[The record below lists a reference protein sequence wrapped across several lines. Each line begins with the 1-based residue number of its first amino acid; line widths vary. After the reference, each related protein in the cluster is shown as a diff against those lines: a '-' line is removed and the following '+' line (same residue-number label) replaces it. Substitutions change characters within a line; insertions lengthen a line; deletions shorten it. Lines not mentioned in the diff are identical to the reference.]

1 MADVQVASSEERK
14 KVTLGIDIGS
24 VSSRAYLFS
33 HTASLRMA
41 VWNPS
46 RDQNRMEYP
55 KFEKGDFSSKCY
67 PFDEGLPYLGQT
79 TVPDGERL
87 STSLKYAPYVLVNC
101 SDDILEQ
108 YMTAELLKAHQ
119 HDAAFQH
126 KLRVGLLDLFK
137 TIVDRVHAFCRN
149 KMEVT
154 EVVMTVPSQWTLE
167 FEELYATL
175 VSPFFNFGPS
185 NVFFCTETEAL
196 ANFLLRC
203 CPEELEEFGDY
214 HIYLFLDFGGHNMN
228 GCGFE
233 VRRQSVGNSTF
244 CRINEPF
251 GAGGGSEE
259 WEERVANLCGAH
271 FKTTYEREITPKQ
284 RQAYQADF
292 SRVKVRFGPELCTD
306 PTILHIQENGDSMA
320 ITIPKHEIDQAWE
333 DAHSRVLALAAANID
348 KFANIPGACV
358 VLSGGTS
365 RHATIQSRITELCT
379 NAGLPGPFST
389 DALLYGPY
397 STVNI
402 AQGAAYAVGQ
412 RVTVREFFSR
422 GAAIGIQ
429 MKQGGSDNE
438 EGLWDDVARFVMG
451 VGLESEA
458 EIQIVDKG
466 DELQLVCDPYRSQN
480 DGTSDLS
487 YLNCYVLLPL
497 EKIAKGRY
505 KFTCKLEDNTLV
517 LTRWKT
523 VKVKKGNR
531 LITKID
537 KRYHYPVYFAPGAN
551 CVLIG
556 EPGKTL
562 TEAQIKGIRRMG

>member
-87 STSLKYAPYVLVNC
+87 STSLKYAPYVLINC

-108 YMTAELLKAHQ
+108 YMTAGVLKAHQ

-214 HIYLFLDFGGHNMN
+214 HIYLFLDFGGHNM
-228 GCGFE
+228 F
-233 VRRQSVGNSTF
+233 RRQSVGNSTF
-244 CRINEPF
+244 CRVNEPF
-251 GAGGGSEE
+251 GTGGGSEE

-292 SRVKVRFGPELCTD
+292 SRVKGRFGPEVCTD

-333 DAHSRVLALAAANID
+333 DAHSCVLALAADNID
-348 KFANIPGACV
+348 KFANTPGACV

-389 DALLYGPY
+389 DGLLYGPY

-412 RVTVREFFSR
+412 RVTVEEFFSR
-422 GAAIGIQ
+422 GAAIGVE

-438 EGLWDDVARFVMG
+438 EGLWDDIARFVMG

-466 DELQLVCDPYRSQN
+466 DELQL
-480 DGTSDLS
+480 
-487 YLNCYVLLPL
+487 
-497 EKIAKGRY
+497 IAKGRY
-505 KFTCKLEDNTLV
+505 KFTCKVEDNSLV

-523 VKVKKGNR
+523 VKVKNGNR